1 MNWQEVVVF
10 VLMLIERFEPQQKG
24 LPAVPL
30 DTPEAM
36 FHSHLELETRTSG
49 RIDELIHQLS
59 RGEKTET
66 TSDEAYFLT
75 QRLRFGLAIAQ
86 ALATPSGGRAPF
98 VPVPMRVDRESILT
112 WLLIDVWRSTT
123 SNIWVALLRRSLD
136 KANDEN
142 A

>member
-1 MNWQEVVVF
+1 MNWHEVVVF
-10 VLMLIERFEPQQKG
+10 VLTLIERFEPQQKG

-36 FHSHLELETRTSG
+36 FHRHLELESRTRG
-49 RIDELIHQLS
+49 RIDEFIHQLS
-59 RGEKTET
+59 RGEKVET

-86 ALATPSGGRAPF
+86 ALATPSGGRTPF
-98 VPVPMRVDRESILT
+98 VPVPMQVDREFILT

-123 SNIWVALLRRSLD
+123 SNIWVALLRGSLD
-136 KANDEN
+136 QASEEN